1 MNFDIEVI
9 QSLGLTPAVSTQTR
23 GDLGQGDFLKLLV
36 TQMTNQD
43 PFKPLESGDFLG
55 QIAQFGTVSGIQ
67 DLQQS
72 FSEFASSL
80 SSDQALQG
88 ANLVGRTVLVPGDA
102 GLLAAGGAI
111 TGELSVPSDASAV
124 LVNVYDSN
132 GELVDTVELGAQ
144 QSGQVPFN
152 WDGLLDDGTY
162 SDPGVYLI
170 QGSGIVAGK
179 NQALATQIRA
189 DVESVTTGG
198 GNGGLQLNLVGLG
211 SVGFNEVL
219 SIL

>member
-1 MNFDIEVI
+1 M
-9 QSLGLTPAVSTQTR
+9 
-23 GDLGQGDFLKLLV
+23 KLLV

-67 DLQQS
+67 DLQES
-72 FSEFASSL
+72 FSRFAASI

-88 ANLVGRTVLVPGDA
+88 ANLVGRTVLVPGNA
-102 GLLAAGGAI
+102 GLLAAGGEIA
-111 TGELSVPSDASAV
+111 GEVRVPLDASAV
-124 LVNVYDSN
+124 LINVYDSN
-132 GELVDTVELGAQ
+132 GELAKTLELGAQ
-144 QSGQVPFN
+144 QAGQVPFN
-152 WDGLLDDGTY
+152 WDGQLEDGTFG
-162 SDPGVYLI
+162 DPGVYLI
-170 QGSGIVAGK
+170 QGSAIVAGE

-198 GNGGLQLNLVGLG
+198 GNGGLLLNLVGLG

>member
-1 MNFDIEVI
+1 MNFDIEAI
-9 QSLGLTPAVSTQTR
+9 QNLGLTQAVSTEPR
-23 GDLGQGDFLKLLV
+23 SELGQGDFLKLLV

-67 DLQQS
+67 DLQKS
-72 FSEFASSL
+72 FSEFASSI

-88 ANLVGRTVLVPGDA
+88 ANLVGRTVLVPGNT
-102 GLLAAGGAI
+102 GLLGAGGEI

-124 LVNVYDSN
+124 VVSVFDLN
-132 GELVDTVELGAQ
+132 GELLRTLELGAQ
-144 QSGQVPFN
+144 QAGQVPFN
-152 WDGLLDDGTY
+152 WDGQLDDGTFA
-162 SDPGVYLI
+162 DPAVYLI
-170 QGSGIVAGK
+170 QGSAIVAGE

-189 DVESVTTGG
+189 NVESVTTGG
-198 GNGGLQLNLVGLG
+198 GNGGLLLNLVGLG

-219 SIL
+219 GIL

>member
-1 MNFDIEVI
+1 MNFDIEAV
-9 QSLGLTPAVSTQTR
+9 QNLGFTQAVSTQTR

-67 DLQQS
+67 DLQKS
-72 FSEFASSL
+72 FSEFASSI

-88 ANLVGRTVLVPGDA
+88 ANLVGRTVLVPGNT
-102 GLLAAGGAI
+102 GLLGAGGEI

-124 LVNVYDSN
+124 VVSVFDLT
-132 GELVDTVELGAQ
+132 GELVKTLELGAQ
-144 QSGQVPFN
+144 QSGQIPFN
-152 WDGLLDDGTY
+152 WDGQLDDGTFG
-162 SDPGVYLI
+162 DPGVYLI
-170 QGSGIVAGK
+170 QGSAIVAGE

-198 GNGGLQLNLVGLG
+198 GNGGLLLNLVGLG
-211 SVGFNEVL
+211 SIGFNEVL